1 MKNYNNQMPEVLHY
15 STIIMSMKMTFSHQE
30 KDSITFNI
38 LLRWQENVILKLDL
52 LQNGLHELLL

>member
-1 MKNYNNQMPEVLHY
+1 MKNSNNQMPEVLHY
-15 STIIMSMKMTFSHQE
+15 STIMSMKMMFSHQE

-52 LQNGLHELLL
+52 LQNGLHKLLL